1 MARSKKLKLQNQAL
15 YLVIDMTLL
24 ILNLWKC
31 VFTLWRMH
39 PFQKIRK
46 NMIIVKLK
54 KQLEQGKIIV
64 TRKNMYHI
72 LQKNYTL
79 TKQNRVWCCCCL
91 IAKSY
96 LTLFVIP
103 WTPHAPLS
111 MGSPRQE
118 YQSCCHFLL
127 QGMFPTQ
134 GLNLCLLLGRP
145 ILYYWA
151 TWDAQIE
158 LELAILIAMANSN
171 WILDRCKATYLTHCS
186 AYFKQCFSQDYPHFR
201 FKELDFT

>member
-1 MARSKKLKLQNQAL
+1 MLRSKKLKLQNQAL

-24 ILNLWKC
+24 IWNLWKC
-31 VFTLWRMH
+31 VFILWRMY
-39 PFQKIRK
+39 PLQKIRK

-79 TKQNRVWCCCCL
+79 TKQNRVCCCL
-91 IAKSY
+91 IAKSH
-96 LTLFVIP
+96 LTLFVTP

-127 QGMFPTQ
+127 QGMFQPRDWTCVS
-134 GLNLCLLLGRP
+134 CLAGQFFTTELLGMP
-145 ILYYWA
+145 
-151 TWDAQIE
+151 
-158 LELAILIAMANSN
+158 
-171 WILDRCKATYLTHCS
+171 K
-186 AYFKQCFSQDYPHFR
+186 
-201 FKELDFT
+201 